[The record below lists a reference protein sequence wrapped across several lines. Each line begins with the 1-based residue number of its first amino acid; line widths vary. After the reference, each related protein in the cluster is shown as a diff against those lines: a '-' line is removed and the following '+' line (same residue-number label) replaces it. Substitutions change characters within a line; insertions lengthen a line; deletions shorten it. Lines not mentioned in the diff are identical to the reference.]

1 MDRGE
6 EVRSRTLAEVFADP
20 LDPTNDERA
29 LKAALKVKGYA
40 GKDADD
46 IEADVCDMLVD
57 LRHYCD
63 AVGLDFG
70 RINRIARN
78 HHEDTQGLAK
88 KTWEG

>member
-1 MDRGE
+1 M
-6 EVRSRTLAEVFADP
+6 RSRTLAEVFADP

-78 HHEDTQGLAK
+78 HHEEEVGTQGLAK